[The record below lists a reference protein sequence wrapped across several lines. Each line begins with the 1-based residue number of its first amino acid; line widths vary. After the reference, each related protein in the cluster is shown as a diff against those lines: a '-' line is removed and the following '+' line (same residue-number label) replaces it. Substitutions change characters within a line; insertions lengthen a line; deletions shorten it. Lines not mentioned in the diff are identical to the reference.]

1 MTTAEDAPVEYRY
14 YRTALIVAVFA
25 TAMGYLEAAVV
36 IYLRGLY
43 YPEGFTF
50 PLRLMEQRVLLV
62 ELGREAATLVML
74 AALACLSGRKLADRL
89 AFFML
94 AFAVW
99 DIFYYIWLKLLI
111 GWPESW
117 FTWDILFLIPLPWIG
132 PVLSPLVVSL
142 AMLSGAWFILRR
154 LQGGGQFRPVPREWF
169 FALSGA
175 GLIFISYVIDTDAGL
190 RGGMPAPYRWEL
202 LAGGL
207 ALGYYALF
215 RCLRRTCHV

>member
-1 MTTAEDAPVEYRY
+1 MTGPGDCPNGRNCC
-14 YRTALIVAVFA
+14 RTVFMVTLFA
-25 TAMGYLEAAVV
+25 SAMGYLEAAVV
-36 IYLRGLY
+36 VYLRGLY
-43 YPEGFTF
+43 YPEGFAF
-50 PLRLMEQRVLLV
+50 PLRLMEHQLLLV
-62 ELGREAATLVML
+62 ELGRETATLIML
-74 AALACLSGRKLADRL
+74 VTLAWLSGRKLAGRL

-117 FTWDILFLIPLPWIG
+117 LTWDILFLLPLPWIG
-132 PVLSPLVVSL
+132 PVLSPLIVSL
-142 AMLSGAWFILRR
+142 AMLTGSWFILRR
-154 LQGGGQFRPVPREWF
+154 LQGAGQFRPVMREWF

-175 GLIFISYVIDTDAGL
+175 GLIFLSYVIDTDAGL